1 MFKPV
6 KEVCPI
12 HYIPMAASI
21 TITKGDALWDN
32 GAGYLT
38 NASPTAVT
46 EVLFVA
52 AETITTASATYTP
65 IGCYSGFQTEFEA
78 DTDNAPAQTDIF
90 TKCDLATAATVNPDA
105 SSNDVFLIT
114 QIMWAVANKKVRGR
128 FVQKI
133 A

>member
-6 KEVCPI
+6 KEVDAL

-21 TITKGDALWDN
+21 TITKGDPLADN

-38 NASPTAVT
+38 NASPESMT
-46 EVLFVA
+46 EVLYVA
-52 AETITTASATYTP
+52 AETVTTAAATYTP
-65 IGCYSGFQTEFEA
+65 IACYATNETEFEA
-78 DTDNAPAQTDIF
+78 DTDANPAQTDVF
-90 TKCDLATAATVNPDA
+90 TKADLTSTGLVNPDA
-105 SSNDVFLIT
+105 SINDTFLIT
-114 QIMWAVANKKVRGR
+114 QIVGALADKKVRGR

>member
-6 KEVCPI
+6 KEVVAL

-21 TITKGDALWDN
+21 TITKGDALGDN

-38 NASPTAVT
+38 NASPASMT

-52 AETITTASATYTP
+52 AETVTTASATYTP
-65 IGCYSGFQTEFEA
+65 IACYATNETEFES
-78 DTDNAPAQTDIF
+78 DTDANPAQTDVF
-90 TKCDLATAATVNPDA
+90 TKADLATDGTVNPDA

-114 QIMWAVANKKVRGR
+114 QIIGAVADRKVRGR
-128 FVQKI
+128 FIQKTS
-133 A
+133 